1 MSSRLIDV
9 LPVTLGSYLVLLGG
23 VLLLDST
30 GVRHLGPWDIVAAAF
45 GLALVAMGVL
55 SILAALR
62 VRRFS
67 RRLRR
72 TVGHVEGGWGM
83 RVQDGV
89 ISTVFGDI
97 TLDLASAGLPEG
109 ETELTLLCWLGAV
122 TVLVPADAGL
132 DVTAQSLLGSV
143 RVLDRREEG
152 LVNDVHVLSE
162 DFDARARRLRMR
174 LSTLVGEVT
183 VVASHGRPRG
193 SAG

>member
-1 MSSRLIDV
+1 MTSRLIDV
-9 LPVTLGSYLVLLGG
+9 LPVTVGSYLILLGG
-23 VLLLDST
+23 VFLLDTT
-30 GVRHLGPWDIVAAAF
+30 GVRPLSAWGLAGAAF
-45 GLALVAMGVL
+45 GLALVALGVL

-72 TVGHVEGGWGM
+72 AVGHVEGGWGL

-89 ISTVFGDI
+89 ISTVVGDI
-97 TLDLASAGLPEG
+97 TLDLTKATLPEG
-109 ETELTLLCWLGAV
+109 DTELTLLCWLGAV
-122 TVLVPADAGL
+122 TVLVPPDTGL

-152 LVNDVHVLSE
+152 VVNDIHVVTE
-162 DFDARARRLRMR
+162 DFARRPRRLRMR

-183 VVASHGRPRG
+183 VIAAVPPEDAAAP
-193 SAG
+193 